1 MILILII
8 TGHPWTKQTA
18 STAAVLLT
26 FVIIHNDKVND
37 KTQHEP
43 NNTCYKTYLSVEKKL
58 IFLILVLGFKLEVL
72 LLKSPCTSQLLC
84 VAECSCWLKL

>member
-43 NNTCYKTYLSVEKKL
+43 NAILQDFFVCLKK
-58 IFLILVLGFKLEVL
+58 
-72 LLKSPCTSQLLC
+72 
-84 VAECSCWLKL
+84 

>member
-43 NNTCYKTYLSVEKKL
+43 NNTCYKTYLSLEKKSKI
-58 IFLILVLGFKLEVL
+58 IFPILVLGF
-72 LLKSPCTSQLLC
+72 
-84 VAECSCWLKL
+84 